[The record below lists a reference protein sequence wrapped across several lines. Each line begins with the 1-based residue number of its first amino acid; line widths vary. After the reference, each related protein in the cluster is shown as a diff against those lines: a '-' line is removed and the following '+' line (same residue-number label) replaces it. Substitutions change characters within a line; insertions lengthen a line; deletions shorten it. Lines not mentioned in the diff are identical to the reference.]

1 MYCEGARGRGMVQ
14 REFEEYAKKL
24 AGEQAI
30 KDAAEQKAQEER
42 ERRFQKKIAIAQV
55 LVPFVTFVLGIVIDH
70 FSDLIEPFWR
80 WVKEF
85 IK

>member
-1 MYCEGARGRGMVQ
+1 MQ

-24 AGEQAI
+24 AEDQTV
-30 KDAAEQKAQEER
+30 KERVKQDAEKER

-55 LVPFVTFVLGIVIDH
+55 LVPLITFILGIVVDH

>member
-1 MYCEGARGRGMVQ
+1 MSGQ

-24 AGEQAI
+24 AADQAV
-30 KDAAEQKAQEER
+30 KERTKQDAEKER

-55 LVPFVTFVLGIVIDH
+55 LVPLITFILGIVVDH
-70 FSDLIEPFWR
+70 FPSLIEPFWR
-80 WVKEF
+80 WVKEL

>member
-1 MYCEGARGRGMVQ
+1 MQ

-24 AGEQAI
+24 AADQAA
-30 KDAAEQKAQEER
+30 KERAKQDAEKER

-55 LVPFVTFVLGIVIDH
+55 LVPLITFILGIVVDH
-70 FSDLIEPFWR
+70 FPDLIEPFWR
-80 WVKEF
+80 WVKEL